1 VSDLIH
7 LHESSADRS
16 NPSALLPSASAPPP
30 PLVVEPGAELAGY
43 RVLRTLAFGGMAQI
57 FLAIQA
63 STGRLVVLKQILP
76 HLASNPEFVQF
87 FEHEGNLGRRLRH
100 HNLVETIE
108 AGRAGVAGETCFIA
122 LEYLRGKS
130 AIELLR
136 AAARAR
142 IEIPLGVAVRLVAD
156 AARGLHHAHIATDDA
171 GQPLKVVHRD
181 VTPHNLFV
189 CRDGVTK
196 VLDFGIAKA
205 ASQLHQ
211 TRTGTIKGKFAYLAP
226 EQIRGGAIDRR
237 VDVFALGIVLYELL
251 TLRPLF
257 RGANDAETL
266 DRILHLDIQPPER
279 LRRGVPPGLGAVAL
293 RALQR
298 DPERRLPSAE
308 ALADSIEAVAL
319 AEGIQATPEAV
330 AELVGRLFPELSAE
344 EVEAA
349 ELVRQSQVSMAS
361 TSSETPPAGVG
372 ALPERDE
379 ALRAVAAGPV
389 GVTTEAS
396 RSLAPPIG
404 RRLARALVLLVV
416 VGAVV
421 ALALVAAAR
430 LRAARVAQPATPP
443 PDEVRAA
450 LPAPVAA
457 PEAPPASPSEPSPPA
472 ASPRPQGVVPEAPA
486 RDAQRVTSRTA
497 APVEATLRLQ
507 GDGPLTATIDGR
519 AASAGS
525 DGAYR
530 LAPGRHQ
537 IVVAGPTLAAPRT
550 FTLEAA
556 PGEAL
561 VQRIRSGR
569 GTLRVV
575 ATPWAEVTV
584 DGRSLGVTPLPPSE
598 LVEGAHTIVLKNGE
612 LGSTLKR
619 KVVVQPGKETTLRVD
634 LFAEHR

>member
-1 VSDLIH
+1 MSDLIH

>member
-1 VSDLIH
+1 VSQEIH
-7 LHESSADRS
+7 LDDLVDDAH
-16 NPSALLPSASAPPP
+16 LPAP
-30 PLVVEPGAELAGY
+30 PLVAPSHPPRVLEPGSELAGY

-76 HLASNPEFVQF
+76 HLANNHEFVQF

-100 HNLVETIE
+100 PNLVETIE
-108 AGRAGVAGETCFIA
+108 AGRAGPGGETCFIA

-130 AIELLR
+130 AIDLLR

-156 AARGLHHAHIATDDA
+156 AARGLHHAHTATDDA
-171 GQPLKVVHRD
+171 GEPLNVVHRD

-205 ASQLHQ
+205 ASQLHH

-237 VDVFALGIVLYELL
+237 VDVFALGIVLYELI

-266 DRILHLDIQPPER
+266 DRILRHEVQPPER

-319 AEGIQATPEAV
+319 AEGIEATPAAV
-330 AELVGRLFPELSAE
+330 AELVARLFPELAGE
-344 EVEAA
+344 DVEAA
-349 ELVRQSQVSMAS
+349 ELLRQSQVSVPSS
-361 TSSETPPAGVG
+361 TSETPPAGVG
-372 ALPERDE
+372 ALPERE
-379 ALRAVAAGPV
+379 AALRAVASAPV
-389 GVTTEAS
+389 GATTGS
-396 RSLAPPIG
+396 TLGMAPG
-404 RRLARALVLLVV
+404 SRLARSLLALLLVA
-416 VGAVV
+416 AVIG
-421 ALALVAAAR
+421 LALFIAAR
-430 LRAARVAQPATPP
+430 LREMRASTSVPPPPADVVRPAEPLPTTPP
-443 PDEVRAA
+443 PTPQPPAQLPEAA
-450 LPAPVAA
+450 PAP
-457 PEAPPASPSEPSPPA
+457 E
-472 ASPRPQGVVPEAPA
+472 PA
-486 RDAQRVTSRTA
+486 RDVQHATPRAS
-497 APVEATLRLQ
+497 APAEATLRLQ
-507 GDGPLTATIDGR
+507 GDGPLSATIDGKPAR
-519 AASAGS
+519 PGS
-525 DGAYR
+525 DGTYR
-530 LAPGRHQ
+530 IAPGKHH
-537 IVVAGPTLAAPRT
+537 VVVSGPALAAPRT
-550 FTLEAA
+550 LTLEAA
-556 PGEAL
+556 PGDAL
-561 VQRIRSGR
+561 LQRIRSGR

-584 DGRSLGVTPLPPSE
+584 DGRSAGVTPLPTSE
-598 LVEGAHTIVLKNGE
+598 LLEGTHTIVLKNGE
-612 LGSTLKR
+612 LGATVKR
-619 KVVVQPGKETTLRVD
+619 KVVVQPGKETTVRVD
-634 LFAEHR
+634 LFAERR